1 MTEMEVVDRK
11 LMLKGQA
18 RKLITREMEDLQ
30 FQAAA
35 LRYKRQLER
44 RITEKFDP
52 ELSGRLD
59 CVQSFIDTTGRRPD
73 GL

>member
-1 MTEMEVVDRK
+1 MKQMEVVDRK
-11 LMLKGQA
+11 LKLKRQA
-18 RKLITREMEDLQ
+18 VKLIRREAEDLL